1 MKNAPRTTAMLF
13 SAMLLL
19 SSALSAPAWSQ
30 SQFDQ
35 QTGPALRDAYQSIKD
50 KNYADAEQRLLALK
64 EKLPDEP
71 YVLLN
76 LGVVYQMTGR
86 KDEAIAMYE
95 RIVAADQ
102 DKQDKQD
109 KQNTSGATTADEKAS
124 DRMIGRS
131 PAEIAKRNLSL
142 LRN

>member
-1 MKNAPRTTAMLF
+1 MKTAPRTAKLMF
-13 SAMLLL
+13 SAILLL
-19 SSALSAPAWSQ
+19 SAALSAPAWAE
-30 SQFDQ
+30 FDQ
-35 QTGPALRDAYQSIKD
+35 QTGPALRDAYQAIKD
-50 KNYADAEQRLLALK
+50 KNYADAEKRLLELK
-64 EKLPDEP
+64 EKMPEEP

-95 RIVAADQ
+95 HIVAAAEQ
-102 DKQDKQD
+102 DKDARQS
-109 KQNTSGATTADEKAS
+109 TSGDTTADDKAS

-131 PAEIAKRNLSL
+131 PAEIAKRNLGL